1 VASLLKTIKEAIE
14 SYDPDNLDKLEL
26 YQHIA
31 RNLYAAGFSQ
41 APAVEIVAETY
52 EKAIRVIQDVPSSEA
67 EAALQARFY
76 HLRKS
81 KDKPSKS

>member
-1 VASLLKTIKEAIE
+1 MLIHVIKEAIE
-14 SYDPDNLDKLEL
+14 SYDPDNLDKFEL

-31 RNLYAAGFSQ
+31 SKLYEAGHSQ
-41 APAVEIVAETY
+41 QPAPVVVAQTVD
-52 EKAIRVIQDVPSSEA
+52 RVKVIIEGSLTLDEA
-67 EAALQARFY
+67 QMRINSRFD